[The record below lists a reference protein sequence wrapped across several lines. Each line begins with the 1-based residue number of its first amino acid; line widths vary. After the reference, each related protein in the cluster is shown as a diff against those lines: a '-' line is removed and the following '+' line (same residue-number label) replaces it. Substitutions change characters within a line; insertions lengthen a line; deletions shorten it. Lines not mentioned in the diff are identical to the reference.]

1 MSGAAQAQPDEAEPV
16 EAQTEH
22 RSSVRRRLTP
32 VDRIGLGVLLL
43 FLVVGLSWSKWMPY
57 WGKARTMSQTSVW
70 DGSPLFEAA
79 GETFSLA
86 GAWDFTLV
94 YFTAV
99 WKALLVALLVAAAID
114 ALVPRDWLL
123 RVMNR
128 PSHTGQ
134 SLVGAALSL
143 PSMMCTCCAAPVA
156 AGLRSTGVKR
166 SAALAYWVGNPLL
179 NPAVLIFLGLVLPW
193 QYVVT
198 RLVFAVLIA
207 VGASALIGRWI
218 KGRTEVVPAQSP
230 EPPRLSSLPLRY
242 LRSLSRFT
250 LILVPEHLVL
260 VFVVGLISPWLTGVY
275 GLEAQVG
282 AIAVLIAAV
291 VGTLLVIPT
300 GGEIPIIIALLAVG
314 VGAGVTGA
322 LLIVLPALSI
332 PSMVMV
338 GKSLGWRTTT
348 AMGIAVALGGV
359 LSGVVLMLVS

>member
-1 MSGAAQAQPDEAEPV
+1 MSDTVQPQPI

-22 RSSVRRRLTP
+22 RSGVRRRLTP
-32 VDRIGLGVLLL
+32 VDWIGLGVLLL

-57 WGKARTMSQTSVW
+57 WGKAWTLSQTSVW

-99 WKALLVALLVAAAID
+99 WKALLVALVVAAAID

-128 PSHTGQ
+128 RTHTGQ

-156 AGLRSTGVKR
+156 AGLRSSGVMR

-193 QYVVT
+193 QYVLT
-198 RLVFAVLIA
+198 RLVVGVLIA

-218 KGRTEVVPAQSP
+218 KGRAEAVPAQS
-230 EPPRLSSLPLRY
+230 SGAITVSALPVRY
-242 LRSLSRFT
+242 LRSLSKFT
-250 LILVPEHLVL
+250 LILVPEHLAL
-260 VFVVGLISPWLTGVY
+260 VFVIGLISPWLSGVY

-300 GGEIPIIIALLAVG
+300 GGEIPIIIALLGVG
-314 VGAGVTGA
+314 VGAGITGA
-322 LLIVLPALSI
+322 LLIALPALSI

-338 GKSLGWRTTT
+338 GKSLGWRTTS
-348 AMGIAVALGGV
+348 AMGSAVALGGV
-359 LSGVVLMLVS
+359 LSGIVLMFVS

>member
-1 MSGAAQAQPDEAEPV
+1 MSDTVRAQPLEAP
-16 EAQTEH
+16 H
-22 RSSVRRRLTP
+22 RRRLTP
-32 VDRIGLGVLLL
+32 VDWIGLGVLVL

-57 WGKARTMSQTSVW
+57 WDKAWTLSQTSVW

-79 GETFSLA
+79 GETFSLS

-99 WKALLVALLVAAAID
+99 WKALLVALVVAAAID
-114 ALVPRDWLL
+114 ALVPRDWLR

-128 PSHTGQ
+128 RSHTSQ
-134 SLVGAALSL
+134 SLVGAAMSL
-143 PSMMCTCCAAPVA
+143 PSMMCTCCAAPVT
-156 AGLRSTGVKR
+156 AGLRGSGVRR

-179 NPAVLIFLGLVLPW
+179 NPAVLIFLALILPW
-193 QYVVT
+193 QFVLTRFVVG
-198 RLVFAVLIA
+198 LLIV

-218 KGRTEVVPAQSP
+218 KGRAEVVPEQSL
-230 EPPRLSSLPLRY
+230 EPTTFSALPVRY
-242 LRSLSRFT
+242 LRSLSKFT
-250 LILVPEHLVL
+250 LILVPEHLAL
-260 VFVVGLISPWLTGVY
+260 VFIVGLISPWLSGVY

-282 AIAVLIAAV
+282 GFAVLIAAL

-300 GGEIPIIIALLAVG
+300 GGEIPIILALSAVG

-348 AMGIAVALGGV
+348 AMGTAVALGGV
-359 LSGVVLMLVS
+359 LSGAVLVLGS